1 MLTNIANF
9 YVNTGIA
16 KHCVALACCGV
27 LLWNG
32 MSVWAEE
39 IGKVNFNNHAV
50 TLTGDRLSNG
60 FCRDF
65 LMKVDRES
73 APYWVNLGVEGGYWP
88 ELKILQLKPE
98 EKQLFFTARQGG
110 ENATTE
116 YRIFAERKGKIT
128 SIFSGTESLGLIQ
141 KVALDENKLQV
152 QLLDGTQQS
161 IPLPDKIWEKIE
173 NFYNRGYEPNYQGLY
188 SLVAYDSNGDGVE
201 ELYAAQRIELNNVD
215 LGYVAAQLEI
225 QTDDSWKMSHYV
237 LQMPSVPKEGDRVNV
252 GTVNDFYEIYPE
264 KIYIPHGQCAYP
276 HYYTR
281 DKQLQQKINALIGRE
296 YAQDLRELFTDKVPM
311 GFETVLSFE
320 KICSLRFIGGKVK
333 RNHFLHF
340 DPLTGKEITLRDMF
354 KISKPMLAMMT
365 KTSPSK
371 HKYQEKDLQNWF
383 MKDTTITFVLEE
395 NGKQRAEEFKLGTFE
410 KYLSPKN
417 TILQKKN

>member
-1 MLTNIANF
+1 MLTNI
-9 YVNTGIA
+9 VNTLG
-16 KHCVALACCGV
+16 KNFMTKQGVALACCGV
-27 LLWNG
+27 LLWAG
-32 MSVWAEE
+32 VVRAEE
-39 IGKVNFNNHAV
+39 IAKTDFNNRAV
-50 TLTGDRLSNG
+50 TITADKLENG
-60 FCRDF
+60 YCRDF
-65 LMKVDRES
+65 LMKVERES
-73 APYWVNLGVEGGYWP
+73 VPYLVEMGLNGGYWP
-88 ELKILQLKPE
+88 ELKTVQLKPE
-98 EKQLFFTARQGG
+98 EKQLFFAARQGG

-116 YRIFAERKGKIT
+116 YRIFGERKGKIT
-128 SIFSGTESLGLIQ
+128 SIFSGRESFGLIQ
-141 KVALDENKLQV
+141 KATLTEKQLHV
-152 QLLDGTQQS
+152 QLLDGTKQS
-161 IPLPDKIWEKIE
+161 IPLEDRIWEKVE

-188 SLVAYDSNGDGVE
+188 SLVPLDSNGDGVH

-225 QTDDSWKMSHYV
+225 QKDDSWKMTHYV
-237 LQMPSVPKEGDRVNV
+237 LQMPSVPKDGDKVSV
-252 GTVNDFYEIYPE
+252 GTVNALYEIYPE

-276 HYYTR
+276 RYYTK
-281 DKQLQQKINALIGRE
+281 DKKLAEKINGLIRQE
-296 YAQDLRELFTDKVPM
+296 YAQDLLDLFDYQSPM
-311 GFETVLSFE
+311 GFEVILSYE

-340 DPLTGKEITLRDMF
+340 DPLTGKEITVEDMF

-371 HKYQEKDLQNWF
+371 HKYVKKDLQNWF